1 MIPMI
6 HLLMLSHA
14 PIAKVTLLQFSR
26 SYNSGQYL
34 MHRSTD
40 DLHWL
45 VCMQR
50 VNQAVA
56 SVSPHLPPDAL
67 QSDSS
72 GAALH
77 DSEPLSNVRRLY
89 NERFPAADAPAPAGQ
104 CAERAPPPLRS
115 LRFSRRCELGHLSS
129 KHPPGWPV
137 RFVQSP
143 DTLQNDA
150 CTGSY

>member
-1 MIPMI
+1 MI

-72 GAALH
+72 SAALH
-77 DSEPLSNVRRLY
+77 GSEPLSNVRRLY
-89 NERFPAADAPAPAGQ
+89 NERFLPRMRQHLQANVQSGPSSSQKPEVLKKVRAWPSLKQAPSWLASAL
-104 CAERAPPPLRS
+104 CAES
-115 LRFSRRCELGHLSS
+115 
-129 KHPPGWPV
+129 
-137 RFVQSP
+137 
-143 DTLQNDA
+143 
-150 CTGSY
+150 